1 MYSAITNFPQ
11 DSKKVKNII
20 SIDSIFRENPDM
32 NLSTAFE
39 YTLPQKYK
47 NVQSM
52 TIKSTE
58 IPISAIYTVSETND
72 SNFFNIKINENT
84 YKIQI
89 NSGFYDK
96 TTIVTF
102 INNIFKKTNE
112 LKSLKYSIDP
122 ISQLSIFGTTAT
134 DISFEFHFEALDEKT
149 KEYKKYDQILGGYL
163 GFRENTPYIC
173 RNQTSIVSESPFGI
187 STQKY
192 VFLNI
197 MEYSDAWNIDKPQLS
212 VRSYPYFNSTYTMG
226 LISLTN
232 PINSVY
238 TTRNYYGKGINIE
251 KLGIFIVNKH
261 GEIVDLNNNDFSFIL
276 EITVEE

>member
-1 MYSAITNFPQ
+1 MYSAITNFAQ

-58 IPISAIYTVSETND
+58 IPISAIYTVSEINE
-72 SNFFNIKINENT
+72 SNFFNIKINGITN
-84 YKIQI
+84 KIEI
-89 NSGFYDK
+89 DSGFYDK

-102 INNIFKKTNE
+102 INNIFKKTPS
-112 LKSLKYSIDP
+112 LKSLKYSIHP
-122 ISQLSIFGTTAT
+122 ISQLSIFETTAT

-163 GFRENTPYIC
+163 GFRENTPYTCSKQSPIM
-173 RNQTSIVSESPFGI
+173 SESPFGI
-187 STQKY
+187 SSQKY

-197 MEYSDAWNIDKPQLS
+197 MEYSDAWNIDNPQLS

-251 KLGIFIVNKH
+251 KLSIFIVDKH

>member
-58 IPISAIYTVSETND
+58 IPISTIYTVSETND

-173 RNQTSIVSESPFGI
+173 RNQTSIVSESPFGM